1 MFRKCT
7 RTLIVRYYSIQSKN
21 INISNNNSRVNHL
34 NAKGELN
41 THFDPKQV
49 PKLDVRGFERHNI
62 RRLRPFIKFLLF
74 QSIPIFILMFLYK
87 YLENKKLESLSVAVE
102 QDLIPHILRVIKGS
116 KSFLLLEKDL
126 VYIDITAIDS
136 NLLGFDGNIRD
147 ISLEK
152 LLNYI
157 SKDFDFIGVKFKLNT
172 SYLNLAN
179 SRVRVL
185 SYNPERYSYIVLE
198 GVLSTRANNNGGSKN
213 SNAADSSNRSDRN
226 TAVGADN
233 TPDDRSE
240 SPKGTGSHSSS
251 GGLANSGDK
260 VLFNLLVDKVTV
272 KFTNRTLSSATS
284 TTVKSRDDNTDGIVT
299 KDGLSK
305 GNNRHVYGILL
316 AVLAAVMLLGFVL
329 RRRSKK
335 SNTVVIMGPV
345 NSGKTCLLYKLVN
358 GRFPKTV
365 SSQSVNV
372 VSLRT
377 NTSNQANTA
386 GATANSGTASTGI
399 SGNNSI
405 GNVSRSANSGTSNSS
420 NSSGSNGTG
429 SGSSVTLVDVSG
441 NEDISLHMNHINNC
455 RKFILMFDSTNRKSY
470 KLLVNVLLHLIT
482 LTYSS
487 KPKGTGS
494 RSKEKSGGGS
504 SGSRSILLVG
514 NKNDMFNCKNVNEM
528 NKIILLELELL
539 LQNYFVNKS
548 SLNNAGVD
556 VNLNEYLSSLKNM
569 SSLSDIKGFETK
581 LVSYS
586 VKKGDLEEIKK
597 YITS

>member
-34 NAKGELN
+34 NFKGELN

-386 GATANSGTASTGI
+386 GATAN
-399 SGNNSI
+399 N
-405 GNVSRSANSGTSNSS
+405 
-420 NSSGSNGTG
+420 
-429 SGSSVTLVDVSG
+429 
-441 NEDISLHMNHINNC
+441 ISLHMNHINNC

-494 RSKEKSGGGS
+494 RSKEKSGVGS